1 MCQYVNF
8 YARYKGGQFVPIAD
22 YTRGTRVYQ
31 EMASQIPYGKLKLL
45 KREEIREIAARI
57 RAGKEFSTSQ
67 IDECNEKIKLIAKMN
82 NSLEEKL
89 GAIDELKE
97 NISEYE
103 EELLEFEAFAT
114 ELFFIANMTYND
126 IEIYAGIEAPAEP
139 ADEDV
144 VSDF

>member
-1 MCQYVNF
+1 
-8 YARYKGGQFVPIAD
+8 
-22 YTRGTRVYQ
+22 
-31 EMASQIPYGKLKLL
+31 
-45 KREEIREIAARI
+45 
-57 RAGKEFSTSQ
+57 
-67 IDECNEKIKLIAKMN
+67 MN

-97 NISEYE
+97 NIDEYE
-103 EELLEFEAFAT
+103 EELLDFEAFAT

-139 ADEDV
+139 IDEDV